1 MHLCYLLYSSK
12 RITSVLSDR
21 ETNMVLVQRVLFR
34 FITVIFF
41 FTLFAAVVYAT
52 EPMKGD
58 NNHARIWNKF
68 AADSLRLHKK
78 LTQGKNLR
86 VKTRVAGY
94 ANVKNFYIE
103 HRYYENEKLVSQ
115 VQWEKD
121 DPKTLHT
128 IEVYVHDKKGRVVR
142 DYMAAYLPFY
152 HNAPTQT
159 LISFHHY
166 KGNLHA
172 FRSFDA
178 SGDKVL
184 ERCTGEDKNGQAIN
198 MLLDEDDLFNDPDDI
213 IGSKDYDSCFKG
225 LKQNKLGKYI
235 IPQ

>member
-1 MHLCYLLYSSK
+1 MFK
-12 RITSVLSDR
+12 P
-21 ETNMVLVQRVLFR
+21 LVQYKISALALIFT
-34 FITVIFF
+34 FFSPVIF
-41 FTLFAAVVYAT
+41 AT

-58 NNHARIWNKF
+58 NKHVRVWNKF
-68 AADSLRLHKK
+68 ANDTLTLHKK
-78 LTQGKNLR
+78 LNDGKNYQVKKR
-86 VKTRVAGY
+86 VGSY
-94 ANVKNFYIE
+94 ANVKDFYVE
-103 HRYYENEKLVSQ
+103 HSYFNNGKLISQ

-128 IEVYVHDKKGRVVR
+128 IEVFVHDEKGRVIR

-166 KGNLHA
+166 AGNLHS

-178 SGDKVL
+178 TGDMVL
-184 ERCTGEDKNGQAIN
+184 ERCMGKDAKGNTVNL
-198 MLLDEDDLFNDPDDI
+198 LLDEDDLYNDPDEL
-213 IGSKDYDSCFKG
+213 IGSKEYNRCFDG
-225 LKQNKLGKYI
+225 LKQNNLGKYI